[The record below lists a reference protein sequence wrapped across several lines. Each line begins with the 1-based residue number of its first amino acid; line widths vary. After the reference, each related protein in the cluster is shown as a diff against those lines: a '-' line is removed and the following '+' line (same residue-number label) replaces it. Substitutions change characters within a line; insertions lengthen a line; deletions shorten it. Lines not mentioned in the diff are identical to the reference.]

1 MDLMAGE
8 ISTTD
13 KGRAAEDRAERF
25 LVERGYEIVE
35 RNARSPLG
43 ELDIVAVEGGDLVF
57 VEVRSRED
65 DAAGCAEDTVGHAKQ
80 RRLARVA
87 EAFLEERRLAPTTC
101 RFDVIA
107 INGDAIT
114 LYRDAFRPGL
124 DPIGRL

>member
-1 MDLMAGE
+1 MH
-8 ISTTD
+8 TTE
-13 KGRAAEDRAERF
+13 KGRAAEDRAEQHLRA
-25 LVERGYEIVE
+25 LGYDILE

-43 ELDIVAVEGGDLVF
+43 ELDIVATEGGDLVF

-65 DAAGCAEDTVGHAKQ
+65 DAAGRAEDTVGPAKQ

-87 EAFLEERRLAPTTC
+87 AAFLEDRRLRPDTC

-107 INGDAIT
+107 INGAEIT

-124 DPIGRL
+124 EHIGRIG